1 MISTFAL
8 TLLIPLH
15 WAIFAGVAIT
25 LLLYVHASAAKG
37 RLVRIVPGANG
48 GFEEQPAP
56 DRLPSNSV
64 TALHAYGN
72 SFFAAVPTLEAA
84 LPAVEGAKNTVVIF
98 GLRGRESI
106 TASGIVLLERYARK
120 LQAGGNKLM
129 LVGVEPGV
137 RRELDLT
144 GITRLIGTENLF
156 ASTSNL
162 GGPLIEALIAA
173 NEWVK
178 RNSSESAQTGS
189 QPHP

>member
-1 MISTFAL
+1 
-8 TLLIPLH
+8 
-15 WAIFAGVAIT
+15 
-25 LLLYVHASAAKG
+25 
-37 RLVRIVPGANG
+37 VPGTNG

-56 DRLPSNSV
+56 ARLPSHDV

-72 SFFAAVPTLEAA
+72 AFFAAVPALEGA
-84 LPAVEGAKNTVVIF
+84 LPAVEGAKNAVVILGF
-98 GLRGRESI
+98 RGRECI
-106 TASGIVLLERYARK
+106 TTSGVALLERYARK
-120 LQAGGNKLM
+120 LHAGGNKLM

-156 ASTSNL
+156 ESTSNL
-162 GGPLIEALIAA
+162 GGPLNEALIAA
-173 NEWVK
+173 NEWVR